1 MSEDAGD
8 KHDEEMESAVQLR
21 RQREEFWRRTGER
34 SLWQNV
40 SMIGALGWL
49 IVTPTL
55 LGVLIGRWL
64 DVRFGTGIFW
74 SGALDHAGRGVRRLS
89 RLAEDREGMTQVAA
103 TSWLWPSPA
112 ARSRASPSGSSTSRC
127 CGARSPVM

>member
-1 MSEDAGD
+1 MGEGPDEEES
-8 KHDEEMESAVQLR
+8 EEMETAVQLR

-34 SLWQNV
+34 PLWRNV

-74 SGALDHAGRGVRRLS
+74 SGALIMLGAALGGY
-89 RLAEDREGMTQVAA
+89 LAWQRIEKE
-103 TSWLWPSPA
+103 
-112 ARSRASPSGSSTSRC
+112 
-127 CGARSPVM
+127 

>member
-1 MSEDAGD
+1 MGQDTGD
-8 KHDEEMESAVQLR
+8 ENNGEMESAVQLR

-74 SGALDHAGRGVRRLS
+74 SGALIMIGAAFGGY
-89 RLAEDREGMTQVAA
+89 LAWQRIQKE
-103 TSWLWPSPA
+103 
-112 ARSRASPSGSSTSRC
+112 
-127 CGARSPVM
+127 